1 MECAPSKEKKQANF
15 TGFYTD
21 GKPEI
26 LYGLAMWTVF
36 KLPGGTPKK
45 IGWVCAS
52 QNLTLFMTKICNVR
66 PPYLRPDQKLDN
78 LFMTVASA
86 TIALNLSYEG
96 ILLMVLSIMI
106 KKKLLI
112 LTST

>member
-1 MECAPSKEKKQANF
+1 MRAKQGKEASKLHRF
-15 TGFYTD
+15 LYR

-26 LYGLAMWTVF
+26 LYGLAMWVVF

-52 QNLTLFMTKICNVR
+52 QNLTLFITKICHVR